1 MSCLDLFPQLGH
13 PVLAERRVDLS
24 QMQMRVI
31 AIPPTRELTQ
41 LALVAANGLST
52 ARATALAQKPLHQQR
67 VAPKDGSG
75 CCCVEHSTDKG
86 ERLCFV
92 HADKNRW
99 KRLVSTFVSTEF

>member
-1 MSCLDLFPQLGH
+1 
-13 PVLAERRVDLS
+13 
-24 QMQMRVI
+24 MQMRVI
-31 AIPPTRELTQ
+31 AIPPTRELAD
-41 LALVAANGLST
+41 LALVATNGLT
-52 ARATALAQKPLHQQR
+52 AARATALREEAFDQQR
-67 VAPKDGSG
+67 VAPEDGSC